1 MAVAAHF
8 KPRATLDTFDFT
20 IRRPDGEK
28 SVRGIGVSFGCALGG
43 AAAILFLLAAPASTG
58 AASADPLPS
67 APLDAQWGGF
77 YAGGE
82 LGGAWSTFDWTY
94 TNPNFFNTLGATLLG
109 SDFSQSASGVIGGAF
124 AGYNYQTGPWVLGVE
139 LSAAGS
145 SLERQQP
152 SPFFPAID
160 TYTSKII
167 WLATATGRVGYA
179 WDRWLVFAK
188 GGWAG
193 ADVELTLDDNL
204 LGVSA
209 DSKTWANGW
218 TLGAGAEYMLREGI
232 SLGVVYDYV
241 DLSIDGKSITCPAC
255 GTGVGFGTP
264 IVNGDIRVQSVMAR
278 LSFRL
283 GR

>member
-1 MAVAAHF
+1 M
-8 KPRATLDTFDFT
+8 
-20 IRRPDGEK
+20 
-28 SVRGIGVSFGCALGG
+28 RGIGASFGRAFGCAT
-43 AAAILFLLAAPASTG
+43 AILLSLAGPASTG
-58 AASADPLPS
+58 AASAAPLPA

-82 LGGAWSTFDWTY
+82 LGGAWSKFDWTY
-94 TNPNFFNTLGATLLG
+94 TNPNYFNTLGATLLG
-109 SDFSQSASGVIGGAF
+109 SDFSHSASGVIGGVF

-145 SLERQQP
+145 SLERQQA

-160 TYTSKII
+160 TYTSKID

-193 ADVELTLDDNL
+193 ADIKLTLDDSL
-204 LGVSA
+204 ALVHA
-209 DSKTWANGW
+209 DTSTWANGW
-218 TLGAGAEYMLREGI
+218 TLGTGVEYMLREGI
-232 SLGVVYDYV
+232 SLGVVYDYA
-241 DLSIDGKSITCPAC
+241 DLSIDGKTVTCPAC
-255 GTGVGFGTP
+255 GSGVGFGTP